1 MKNLENKTVIV
12 PYDFSDFALEA
23 VDVALGMAAESTR
36 LHVIHVVE
44 PIVPIIPIDPTM
56 SIPPSYDKE
65 RYDQAQEQLQSTFG
79 TEKYSRFQIHCE
91 KGDPGT
97 EIVNCAR
104 SLSADL
110 IIIPSHGRRGLA
122 RLFLGSVA
130 ERVLQL
136 AGCPVL
142 VLRKPVE

>member
-12 PYDFSDFALEA
+12 PYDFSDFAMEA
-23 VDVALGMAAESTR
+23 VDEALHLAAESTS
-36 LHVIHVVE
+36 LHVIHVIE
-44 PIVPIIPIDPTM
+44 PVVPIISVDPTM
-56 SIPPSYDKE
+56 PIPPSYDKE
-65 RYDQAQEQLQSTFG
+65 RYDQALERMQSTFG
-79 TEKYSRFQIHCE
+79 TKKYSRFKIHCE
-91 KGDPGT
+91 TGDPGT

-104 SLSADL
+104 GLPADL
-110 IIIPSHGRRGLA
+110 IVIPSHGRTGLA

-142 VLRKPVE
+142 VLRKPAK